1 MRKTLLIMAAGI
13 GARFGQGIKQLEKVD
28 EQGHIIMDYSVHD
41 AIEAGFNHI
50 VFIIRKDIE
59 KDFREVIGDRIEN
72 ICKEYD
78 VTVDYAFQDLNDI
91 PGELPDG
98 RTKPWGTGQAVLAAK
113 DVLDSPFIVINADDY
128 YGKDGFKLV
137 HDYLVNGGKVCMAGF
152 VLKNTLSDNGAV
164 TRGLCKMDESNY
176 LTEVVETRGITKEGE
191 GAVADGKAID
201 INSLASMNMWGF
213 TPEFL
218 NMLEDGF
225 KEFFEN
231 EVPENPLKSEFL
243 IPIYVGDLLKEDA
256 IEVKA
261 LKTHD
266 KWCGMTYKED
276 VSEVKEAFRKMLEEG
291 KYKEDLF
298 SDL

>member
-1 MRKTLLIMAAGI
+1 
-13 GARFGQGIKQLEKVD
+13 
-28 EQGHIIMDYSVHD
+28 
-41 AIEAGFNHI
+41 
-50 VFIIRKDIE
+50 
-59 KDFREVIGDRIEN
+59 
-72 ICKEYD
+72 
-78 VTVDYAFQDLNDI
+78 
-91 PGELPDG
+91 
-98 RTKPWGTGQAVLAAK
+98 
-113 DVLDSPFIVINADDY
+113 
-128 YGKDGFKLV
+128 
-137 HDYLVNGGKVCMAGF
+137 
-152 VLKNTLSDNGAV
+152 
-164 TRGLCKMDESNY
+164 MDESNY